1 MPVYSARVSKMAE
14 GKVSWE
20 RAKKLLLG
28 AVDVVLQMKE
38 KNTDGKTSG
47 SSQTQDESDERTKR
61 QRLFTQAHSVSPTNL
76 VMYRLPHEKKITG
89 LPQIYILTHSL
100 RDLTSPSFC
109 LQAEYA
115 AHQGRREQV
124 SNIGASVSEALL
136 VMQTG
141 LSFILYI
148 YIYVCRTSYRIS

>member
-14 GKVSWE
+14 GKESWE

-38 KNTDGKTSG
+38 KNTDGETSG

-61 QRLFTQAHSVSPTNL
+61 QFSLHTGTAVSPMNL

-124 SNIGASVSEALL
+124 SMVSVW
-136 VMQTG
+136 
-141 LSFILYI
+141 Y
-148 YIYVCRTSYRIS
+148 

>member
-1 MPVYSARVSKMAE
+1 MAE
-14 GKVSWE
+14 GKESWE

-38 KNTDGKTSG
+38 KNTDGETSG

-61 QRLFTQAHSVSPTNL
+61 QFSLHTGTAVLPMNL

-124 SNIGASVSEALL
+124 SMVSV
-136 VMQTG
+136 
-141 LSFILYI
+141 
-148 YIYVCRTSYRIS
+148 